1 MEIIAEC
8 SVSVNLQNTQYMGS
22 DNRIMNLRVQSGCM
36 ATRGLALPQS
46 YYTYLRWD
54 QKNVYRRQPEKDLTV
69 EAGWHLKGVDLC
81 SGGIDLCEE
90 ASNAPLPWSTSAT
103 LSLFSKRIHFMP
115 GICSALSR
123 LVRSRAVTV
132 VTLGS
137 INGLD
142 CWASLV
148 LQLVV
153 SVREKRKRN

>member
-115 GICSALSR
+115 GICSAFCPVSC
-123 LVRSRAVTV
+123 VHVQ
-132 VTLGS
+132 
-137 INGLD
+137 LD
-142 CWASLV
+142 CCHLGVHQWARLLSFSGV
-148 LQLVV
+148 AACG
-153 SVREKRKRN
+153 